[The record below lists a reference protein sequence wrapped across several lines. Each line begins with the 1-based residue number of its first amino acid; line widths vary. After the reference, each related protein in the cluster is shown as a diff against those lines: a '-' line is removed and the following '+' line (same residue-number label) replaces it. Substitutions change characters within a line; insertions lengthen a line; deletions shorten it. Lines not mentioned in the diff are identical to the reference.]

1 MKLALMSGGLVLTR
15 KLSQNVMPAGRYTS
29 RVVAQESLPILHGRK
44 LIAPTG
50 SSDLHDEDA
59 ERRRMHY
66 PEIIETLG
74 AAIDIAGVV
83 LIIVGLLVA
92 AARYLLIFRTADNGY
107 TRFRQ
112 DIGRAILL
120 GLEVLVAADIIRTVA
135 VTPTLVSVAVLA
147 GIVIIR
153 TFLSFSLEVE
163 LNGRFP
169 WQERTVAARTAPSRP
184 RQDG

>member
-1 MKLALMSGGLVLTR
+1 
-15 KLSQNVMPAGRYTS
+15 
-29 RVVAQESLPILHGRK
+29 
-44 LIAPTG
+44 
-50 SSDLHDEDA
+50 
-59 ERRRMHY
+59 MHY

-74 AAIDIAGVV
+74 SFIDIAGVI
-83 LIIVGLLVA
+83 LIVVGLSIASV
-92 AARYLLIFRTADNGY
+92 RYLRALGRTTDSY
-107 TRFRQ
+107 KLYRQ

-135 VTPTLVSVAVLA
+135 VTPTPISVAVLA

-169 WQERTVAARTAPSRP
+169 WQTREARADQRDVRP
-184 RQDG
+184 PE